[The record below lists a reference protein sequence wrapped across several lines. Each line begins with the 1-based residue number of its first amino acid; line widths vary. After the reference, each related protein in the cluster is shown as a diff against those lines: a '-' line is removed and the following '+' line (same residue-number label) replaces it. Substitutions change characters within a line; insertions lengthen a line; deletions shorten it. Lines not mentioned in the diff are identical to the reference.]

1 MKRRTLL
8 AVGLGVGTLLA
19 LAGGTLALLR
29 PGLQGGRLTPAGREL
44 FAAVARGVLDG
55 LLPADAAARERAV
68 ASHLKR
74 LDDTIAGM
82 PPSLQREIDELVTL
96 LAAAPGRRAL
106 TGLGVDWA
114 EADVADIQATLQRLR
129 TSSLSLRQQVY
140 HALRNLTNG
149 AYFADAGIWPAIGYP
164 GPRPV

>member
-8 AVGLGVGTLLA
+8 VVGVGAGSLLA

-29 PGLQGGRLTPAGREL
+29 PGLQGGRLTPAGRAL

-55 LLPADAAARERAV
+55 LLPADAAARERAIE
-68 ASHLKR
+68 AHLTR
-74 LDDTIAGM
+74 LDGTIAGM
-82 PPSLQREIDELVTL
+82 PPALQREIDELVTL
-96 LAAAPGRRAL
+96 LATAPTRLAL
-106 TGLGVDWA
+106 TGLGVDWSGA
-114 EADVADIQATLQRLR
+114 GIDDVQAMLQRLR

-149 AYFADAGIWPAIGYP
+149 ACFADAGIWPAIGYP